1 MIEIGI
7 GIGVNDD
14 VVVRCSFTED
24 NNEEDDDDNDND
36 IDDDDSDDDVDRG
49 TVVSVDSDEAA
60 VNDEAVFFVL
70 EEDAS
75 FSFSSS
81 SSSLS
86 HTKER
91 CIGLRLDTIIVT
103 RSLIA
108 RARWN
113 V

>member
-1 MIEIGI
+1 MIEMGI

-14 VVVRCSFTED
+14 VVVRFSFTED
-24 NNEEDDDDNDND
+24 NNEEDDDDNDNN
-36 IDDDDSDDDVDRG
+36 DDDSDDDVDRG
-49 TVVSVDSDEAA
+49 TVVSVESDEAA